1 MIEATFSL
9 QMVLNS
15 NWWKPTASN
24 CIVFSTVSCNMETQV
39 FEKHCVFNVFVGGL
53 AGSGPEKYWFF
64 YVLCDAVFKKYC
76 FFNIFAG
83 GWQASGPE
91 KYWFFNVFCNAML
104 KKYCFFNVFVASGP
118 EMYWFFNVFCEA
130 VLKKYCFFNIKWSA

>member
-1 MIEATFSL
+1 M
-9 QMVLNS
+9 
-15 NWWKPTASN
+15 
-24 CIVFSTVSCNMETQV
+24 
-39 FEKHCVFNVFVGGL
+39 FEKHCFFNVFAGGL

-104 KKYCFFNVFVASGP
+104 KQYCFFSTYLWRAAPKCIGFSTYVVRQFLKSIVFS
-118 EMYWFFNVFCEA
+118 
-130 VLKKYCFFNIKWSA
+130 I